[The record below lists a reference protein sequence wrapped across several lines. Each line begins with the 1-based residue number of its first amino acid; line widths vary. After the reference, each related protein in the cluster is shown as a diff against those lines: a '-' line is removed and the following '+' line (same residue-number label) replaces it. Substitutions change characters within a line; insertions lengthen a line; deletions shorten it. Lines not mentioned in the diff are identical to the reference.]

1 MKERKI
7 SRRAMC
13 SALVASLAAGA
24 LAGCGSS
31 GSSTSTA
38 SGSAAAAG
46 SNDRITVRIM
56 KAKASNEV
64 AADQM
69 DVWKVL
75 GEKFNMD
82 FEFDNPPQDNYNERL
97 NLVMMDAQLPD
108 IIMDMPTTEVLKY
121 GESGVIL
128 PLNDYIENDMPN
140 LKKEIDKRDGVE
152 KALTYSD
159 GNIYYMP
166 MLDEKVSGNMPYIVR
181 TDWLEK
187 LGIESPVTLE
197 DWENYWH
204 LVKTTD
210 LNGNGTNDEIPFSSY
225 DMTGLRNFC
234 TAFGCLDDFYTDPD
248 DNGNVHYGPIDPK
261 YQKGYIDPEIITMDY
276 ASFMPKLAQNTV
288 ASFYGPLGGMLAAQN
303 ATMPASVPDFHV
315 EATVPPKGDAQIHS
329 YIDQEPRAIA
339 AATITAS
346 CKNIDR
352 VIQLLDYMYSE
363 EGTLLINMGIEGTHY
378 TMENGKPIFTD
389 YVMNNPDGLSPKN
402 AIGTFSFA
410 QSSGPFIL
418 SQDEVTQLDDE
429 AVNRAKQDCII
440 PFLEESK
447 KYVIPGSTS
456 FSSEDDAV
464 RRAVMADVDT
474 YVDEMIIKFVSGRE
488 PLTNWDTYVQKVKD
502 MGIDEVVEI
511 YQRTLNG

>member
-7 SRRAMC
+7 SRRAVC
-13 SALVASLAAGA
+13 SAMVASLALGV
-24 LAGCGSS
+24 LEGCGSS
-31 GSSTSTA
+31 SSTTA
-38 SGSAAAAG
+38 SSAAG
-46 SNDRITVRIM
+46 SGAAASNERITVRILKS
-56 KAKASNEV
+56 KAANEV
-64 AADQM
+64 AAEQM

-128 PLNDYIENDMPN
+128 SLNDYIENNMPN

-210 LNGNGTNDEIPFSSY
+210 
-225 DMTGLRNFC
+225 
-234 TAFGCLDDFYTDPD
+234 PD
-248 DNGNVHYGPIDPK
+248 DGGKVHYGPIDPK
-261 YQKGYIDPEIITMDY
+261 YKKAVTWMHDMYEKGYIDPEIITMDY
-276 ASFMPKLAQNTV
+276 ASFVPKLAQNTV

-303 ATMPASVPDFHV
+303 ATMPASFPGFHV
-315 EATVPPKGDAQIHS
+315 EATVPPKGTAQIHS

-346 CKNIDR
+346 CKNVDR
-352 VIQLLDYMYSE
+352 VIALLDYMYSD

-378 TMENGKPIFTD
+378 TMQDGKPIFTD
-389 YVMNNPDGLSPKN
+389 YVMKNPDGLSPKN
-402 AIGTFSFA
+402 AIGTFTFA

-418 SQDEVTQLDDE
+418 SQDEVTQLDDDS
-429 AVNRAKQDCII
+429 VNRAKQDCII

-488 PLTNWDTYVQKVKD
+488 PLSNWDTYVEKVNG
-502 MGIDEVVEI
+502 MGIAEVIDI
-511 YQRTLNG
+511 YQKTLNG

>member
-7 SRRAMC
+7 SRRAVC
-13 SALVASLAAGA
+13 SAMVASLALGV
-24 LAGCGSS
+24 LEGCGSS
-31 GSSTSTA
+31 SSTTS
-38 SGSAAAAG
+38 SAAG
-46 SNDRITVRIM
+46 SGAAASNERITVRILKS
-56 KAKASNEV
+56 KAANEV
-64 AADQM
+64 AAEQM

-128 PLNDYIENDMPN
+128 SLNDYIENNMPN

-248 DNGNVHYGPIDPK
+248 DGGKVHYGPIDPK
-261 YQKGYIDPEIITMDY
+261 YKKAVTWMHDMYEKGYIDPEIITMDY
-276 ASFMPKLAQNTV
+276 ASFVPKLAQNAV

-303 ATMPASVPDFHV
+303 ATMPASFPGFHV
-315 EATVPPKGDAQIHS
+315 EATVPP
-329 YIDQEPRAIA
+329 PRAMHRSTPILIRSRVPLQPPPSPQA
-339 AATITAS
+339 A
-346 CKNIDR
+346 
-352 VIQLLDYMYSE
+352 
-363 EGTLLINMGIEGTHY
+363 
-378 TMENGKPIFTD
+378 
-389 YVMNNPDGLSPKN
+389 
-402 AIGTFSFA
+402 
-410 QSSGPFIL
+410 
-418 SQDEVTQLDDE
+418 
-429 AVNRAKQDCII
+429 
-440 PFLEESK
+440 
-447 KYVIPGSTS
+447 
-456 FSSEDDAV
+456 
-464 RRAVMADVDT
+464 
-474 YVDEMIIKFVSGRE
+474 
-488 PLTNWDTYVQKVKD
+488 
-502 MGIDEVVEI
+502 
-511 YQRTLNG
+511 RTLTA

>member
-7 SRRAMC
+7 SRRAVC
-13 SALVASLAAGA
+13 SAMVASLALGV
-24 LAGCGSS
+24 LEGCGSS
-31 GSSTSTA
+31 SSTTS
-38 SGSAAAAG
+38 SAAG
-46 SNDRITVRIM
+46 SGAAASNERITVRILKS
-56 KAKASNEV
+56 KAANEV
-64 AADQM
+64 AAEQM

-128 PLNDYIENDMPN
+128 SLNDYIENNMPN

-234 TAFGCLDDFYTDPD
+234 TAFGCLDDFLHRS
-248 DNGNVHYGPIDPK
+248 GRWRQGPLRPHRPQV
-261 YQKGYIDPEIITMDY
+261 QKGRD
-276 ASFMPKLAQNTV
+276 L
-288 ASFYGPLGGMLAAQN
+288 
-303 ATMPASVPDFHV
+303 
-315 EATVPPKGDAQIHS
+315 DAR
-329 YIDQEPRAIA
+329 YVR
-339 AATITAS
+339 
-346 CKNIDR
+346 
-352 VIQLLDYMYSE
+352 
-363 EGTLLINMGIEGTHY
+363 EGLY
-378 TMENGKPIFTD
+378 RP
-389 YVMNNPDGLSPKN
+389 
-402 AIGTFSFA
+402 
-410 QSSGPFIL
+410 
-418 SQDEVTQLDDE
+418 
-429 AVNRAKQDCII
+429 
-440 PFLEESK
+440 
-447 KYVIPGSTS
+447 
-456 FSSEDDAV
+456 
-464 RRAVMADVDT
+464 
-474 YVDEMIIKFVSGRE
+474 
-488 PLTNWDTYVQKVKD
+488 
-502 MGIDEVVEI
+502 
-511 YQRTLNG
+511 